1 MDNKKIN
8 EDLVKFWDTALTISA
23 EDKEEALKY
32 TDLDYKELAPS
43 VKLLNA
49 VSELGQCENVLDYGC
64 GTAWGAIVALKA
76 GVKKVD
82 AVDLGEN
89 IIDSAK
95 FYAKLYNAENGFN
108 AFKVDETWLNEV
120 ENNTYDGVI
129 CSNVLDVVTEDI
141 SLSIIKNLS
150 RVLKKGSKAIIG
162 LNFYM
167 SEEKAKAR
175 GIELVDGNKLFQ
187 NGVLRLL
194 SLSDEEWTSIFNK
207 YFNVIKLDHFAWEG
221 EPVESRRLFILEKK

>member
-95 FYAKLYNAENGFN
+95 FYAKLYNAEKGFN

-150 RVLKKGSKAIIG
+150 RVLKKGSKAVVG

-194 SLSDEEWTSIFNK
+194 SLSDEEWINIFSK
-207 YFNVIKLDHFAWEG
+207 YFKVIKLDHFAWEG